1 MSKKCK
7 NCDLVC
13 FASDEA
19 CKRCGSPDF
28 ADSDSNFVPK
38 TISFWTYLCCF
49 LLALVFE
56 VVAILPALGSL
67 GFSKSGTG
75 LSAILFL
82 LHLPSSAV
90 TLLLLNL
97 TGNPLPLLLTPLL
110 QIIFWTSYLIYR
122 LRKKLKTAV

>member
-13 FASDEA
+13 FASVEA
-19 CKRCGSPDF
+19 CQRCGSSDF
-28 ADSDSNFVPK
+28 TDTVSAFVPK
-38 TISFWTYLCCF
+38 TISFWKYVRCF

-56 VVAILPALGSL
+56 FIAILPALGSL
-67 GFSKSGTG
+67 GFSNGGTG
-75 LSAILFL
+75 LSAVMFL

-122 LRKKLKTAV
+122 LRKS